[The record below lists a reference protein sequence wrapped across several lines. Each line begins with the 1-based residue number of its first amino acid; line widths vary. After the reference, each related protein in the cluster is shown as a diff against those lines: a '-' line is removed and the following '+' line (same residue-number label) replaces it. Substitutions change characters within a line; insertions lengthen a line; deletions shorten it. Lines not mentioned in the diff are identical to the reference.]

1 MNVCKPGVFEKYLP
15 KSDYSVRNTDQK
27 VENKDQ
33 NVGSKV
39 CMIRKN
45 QFDSNG
51 DAPKYNENGHKDYYD
66 SDLFSVK
73 LRPKTDSTVKI
84 WT

>member
-1 MNVCKPGVFEKYLP
+1 
-15 KSDYSVRNTDQK
+15 
-27 VENKDQ
+27 
-33 NVGSKV
+33 
-39 CMIRKN
+39 MITKK